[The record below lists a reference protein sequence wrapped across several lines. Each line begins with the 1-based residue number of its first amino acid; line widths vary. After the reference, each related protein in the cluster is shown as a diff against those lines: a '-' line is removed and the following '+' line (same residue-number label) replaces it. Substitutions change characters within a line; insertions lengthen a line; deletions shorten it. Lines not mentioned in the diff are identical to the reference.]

1 MIQKVNSIH
10 LKQLTT
16 ETILLQP
23 INVRHSNDKSTSD
36 GPIYIS
42 KINWKLL

>member
-23 INVRHSNDKSTSD
+23 INVRHSNDKSF
-36 GPIYIS
+36 
-42 KINWKLL
+42 LLHQVMGQSI